1 MTEERDSLQIANVS
15 RRRFL
20 GGMAGASALVLAARW
35 DMALASD
42 EEKQYGAAGMPGGWV
57 DDPNVF
63 IQIDPD
69 GGVTIINHRAEMGQG
84 IRTSLVMVAA
94 DELGADWDR
103 VAVQQARADQ
113 ARYGNQNTDGS
124 RSMRH
129 WYDPMRR
136 AAASARMM
144 LEQAAANEWDV
155 PASECEAGVHEIAH
169 KPSGRTLGFGELAGA
184 ARELAVPERS
194 AIQLKPLE
202 SHRYIGQEADPVRKR
217 GSGNIERPMAIDGEA
232 IVEGSA
238 TFGADIQ
245 FDDMVFAVIARPPVL
260 GARVASVDDS
270 EALKVSG
277 VQKVVTLDTNSEPA
291 GFKPMGGVAVI
302 ASNTWSAMQGRDALK
317 IEWNT
322 DAAGDNARYNTDEY
336 RKSLEEAAKSPG
348 KTIRSSG
355 DIQKALDNAEQTLE
369 ATYYMPHMAQAPMEP
384 PVAVVR
390 VKDGKADAWAPI
402 QNPRAG
408 REGLAGLLG
417 LDKEDVTLNV
427 TLLGGGFG
435 RKSKP
440 DYVLE
445 AGLLAKET
453 DGRPVKVQ
461 WSREDDVHHAYFHAL
476 SVDRLEGSLNTDGKA
491 TGWRHRTLSPT
502 ITSLFQEDPEHK
514 GGFELGMG
522 FNTMPFDVPAIQLE
536 NPEAESHARIGWFR
550 SVYNLPHAFAI
561 QSFAAE
567 MAEAAGKDHRDYL
580 LELLG
585 PARQIN
591 PRDFGDGWNY
601 GEDPSVYVIDIG
613 RMRNVIETATAK
625 AGWGREMPKGR
636 GLGLAFHHSFQSYT
650 AIVID
655 AEVGDDGD
663 VTIHNADIA
672 FDCGFQVNPERIRSQ
687 LEGACVMGIGIALHS
702 EITFREGRVQENNFH
717 QFNVP
722 RMAHA
727 PNQVRTHLVNNDPE
741 LPMGGVGEPGLPPVA
756 PAVCN
761 AIYAATGQ
769 RIRHLPVADQLAG

>member
-1 MTEERDSLQIANVS
+1 MTQEDDSLMIANVS

-20 GGMAGASALVLAARW
+20 GGMAGACALVLAARW
-35 DMALASD
+35 DMALASED
-42 EEKQYGAAGMPGGWV
+42 DKQYGAAGMPGGWV

-63 IQIDPD
+63 IQIDPN
-69 GGVTIINHRAEMGQG
+69 GAVTIINHRSEMGQG

-103 VAVQQARADQ
+103 VAVQQAQADQ
-113 ARYGNQNTDGS
+113 NRYGNQNTDGS

-144 LEQAAANEWDV
+144 LVQAAANEWGV
-155 PASECEAGVHEIAH
+155 AASDCKTGVHQVIH
-169 KPSGRTLGFGELAGA
+169 TPSGRTLGFGDLAQP
-184 ARELAVPERS
+184 ARQLDVPERS
-194 AIQLKPLE
+194 TLQLKPIDA
-202 SHRYIGQEADPVRKR
+202 HRYIGQEAGPVRGR
-217 GSGNIERPMAIDGEA
+217 DAANVERPKAIDGEA
-232 IVEGSA
+232 IVEGTA
-238 TFGADIQ
+238 TFGADVQ
-245 FDDMVFAVIARPPVL
+245 FDDMVHAVIARPPVL
-260 GARVASVDDS
+260 GATVTSVDDS
-270 EALKVSG
+270 DTLKVAG
-277 VQKVVTLDTNSEPA
+277 VKKVVTLDTNSEPA

-302 ASNTWSAMQGRDALK
+302 ASNTWAAMQGRDALK
-317 IEWNT
+317 IDWNT

-336 RKSLEEAAKSPG
+336 RRSLEEAAQSPG
-348 KTIRSSG
+348 KVIRSSG
-355 DIQKALDNAEQTLE
+355 DIENALNSAEQTLN

-390 VKDGKADAWAPI
+390 LKEGKAQAWAPI

-408 REGLAGLLG
+408 REGLAGILG
-417 LDKEDVTLNV
+417 LDKANVTLNV

-445 AGLLAKET
+445 AGFLAKAME
-453 DGRPVKVQ
+453 GQPVKVQ

-476 SVDRLEGSLNTDGKA
+476 SVDRFEGSLDANGKA

-522 FNTMPFDVPAIQLE
+522 FNTMPFDIPAIQLE
-536 NPEAESHARIGWFR
+536 NPEATSHARIGWFR

-591 PRDFGDGWNY
+591 PRHFGDKWNY
-601 GEDPSVYVIDIG
+601 GEDPAVYTIDIG
-613 RMRNVIETATAK
+613 RMRGVIEKVTAEAD
-625 AGWGREMPKGR
+625 WGRNLPKGR

-655 AEVGDDGD
+655 AEVSSNGN

-702 EITFREGRVQENNFH
+702 EITFRDGRVQENNFH
-717 QFNVP
+717 QYTVP
-722 RMAHA
+722 RMTHA
-727 PNQVRTHLVNNDPE
+727 PEQVRTHLVNNDPQ
-741 LPMGGVGEPGLPPVA
+741 LPMGGAGEPGLPPVA

-761 AIYAATGQ
+761 AIYAATGE
-769 RIRHLPVADQLAG
+769 RIRQLPVADQLAG

>member
-1 MTEERDSLQIANVS
+1 MTESNDSLMIANVS

-20 GGMAGASALVLAARW
+20 GGLAGASALVLAARW

-42 EEKQYGAAGMPGGWV
+42 DEKKYGAAGMPGGWV

-69 GGVTIINHRAEMGQG
+69 GAVTIVNHRSEMGQG

-94 DELGADWDR
+94 DELGANWDR

-113 ARYGNQNTDGS
+113 DRYGNQNTDGS

-144 LEQAAANEWDV
+144 LEQAAANEWGV
-155 PASECEAGVHEIAH
+155 PASECEAGVHEVSH
-169 KPSGRTLGFGELAGA
+169 KGSDRTLGFGELAEA
-184 ARELAVPERS
+184 ARELDVPERS
-194 AIQLKPLE
+194 AIQLKPIDA
-202 SHRYIGQEADPVRKR
+202 HRYIGQEAGPVRGR
-217 GSGNIERPMAIDGEA
+217 DTNSIERPMAIDGEE

-245 FDDMVFAVIARPPVL
+245 FDDMVHAVIARPPVL

-277 VQKVVTLDTNSEPA
+277 VEKVVTLDTNSEPA

-317 IEWNT
+317 IDWDT

-336 RKSLEEAAKSPG
+336 RKSLEEAAQSPG
-348 KTIRSSG
+348 KVIRSSG
-355 DIQKALDNAEQTLE
+355 DIGNALGDAEQTLE
-369 ATYYMPHMAQAPMEP
+369 AVYYMPHMAQAPMEP

-390 VKDGKADAWAPI
+390 AKDGKAEAWAPV
-402 QNPRAG
+402 QHPRAA
-408 REGLAGLLG
+408 REGLAGVLG
-417 LDKEDVTLNV
+417 LDKEDVTVNV

-440 DYVLE
+440 DYILE
-445 AGLLAKET
+445 AGLLAKEA

-476 SVDRLEGSLNTDGKA
+476 SVDRLEGALDADGKA
-491 TGWRHRTLSPT
+491 TGWRHRTLSPS

-522 FNTMPFDVPAIQLE
+522 FNTMPFDIPAIQLE
-536 NPEAESHARIGWFR
+536 NPEAASHARIGWFR

-591 PRDFGDGWNY
+591 PRDFGDKWNY
-601 GEDPSVYVIDIG
+601 DEDPSVYTIDIG
-613 RMRNVIETATAK
+613 RMRNVIEKVTAEAD
-625 AGWGREMPKGR
+625 WGRDMPEGR

-655 AEVGDDGD
+655 AEVGDDGS

-717 QFNVP
+717 QYNVP
-722 RMAHA
+722 RMEHA
-727 PNQVRTHLVNNDPE
+727 PKQVRTHLVNNDPE

-761 AIYAATGQ
+761 AIHAATGK
-769 RIRHLPVADQLAG
+769 RIRQLPVADQLAG